1 MIFLFPQV
9 GYVSSLEGM
18 CFLGAGLGVVLVV
31 VERDS
36 CGMICYRLT
45 KGSTICYPKG
55 GEGVN
60 WKVVEVW
67 FPFQLKPFV

>member
-1 MIFLFPQV
+1 M

-18 CFLGAGLGVVLVV
+18 CCLGAGLGVVV

-36 CGMICYRLT
+36 SGMICYRLT

-55 GEGVN
+55 GESKGTGVN
-60 WKVVEVW
+60 WKVVEV
-67 FPFQLKPFV
+67 

>member
-1 MIFLFPQV
+1 M

-18 CFLGAGLGVVLVV
+18 CCLGAGLGVVV

-60 WKVVEVW
+60 WKVVEV
-67 FPFQLKPFV
+67 